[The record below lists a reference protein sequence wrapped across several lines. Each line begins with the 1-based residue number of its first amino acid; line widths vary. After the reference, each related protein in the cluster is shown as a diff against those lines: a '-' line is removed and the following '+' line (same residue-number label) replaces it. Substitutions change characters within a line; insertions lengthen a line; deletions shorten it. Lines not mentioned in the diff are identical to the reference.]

1 MADKDKTS
9 TSYGA
14 DKIQVLEGLEP
25 VRKRP
30 GMYIGSTDQRGLH
43 HCVYEIVDNSIDE
56 AMAGHASH
64 ITVMLHDDGSVSVE
78 DNGRGIPVDIHPK
91 TKKSALETVLTVLH
105 AGGKFGG
112 DESGYKV
119 SGGLHG
125 VGSSVVNALSSYM
138 KAEVFQGGKIH
149 MQEYVRGKPKADVK
163 PVGKTDKRGTKITF
177 QLDDEIFDTLVFSL
191 TTLMSRFRQQCYLTR
206 GITISIMD
214 EREKR
219 PEEDVNLPR
228 LYRFSFQGGV
238 GAYVRHLNHD
248 QQTIGEVIWFE
259 KDSEEGFVEIGMQ
272 YSQAFQEQTISF
284 ANNIHT
290 TEGGSHMTGF
300 KAALTRTINAYARKE
315 QILKEKEENLT
326 AEDVREGLAAVIS
339 VRLREP
345 QFEGQTKSKLGNA
358 EMKTVVETAV
368 NEKLAEYFEEHPGDA
383 REVIG
388 KCLLAARARL
398 AARAARD
405 AVIRKGAL
413 EGMTLPGKLAD
424 CSSKD
429 PSECELYIV
438 EGDSAGGSAKQGR
451 NREFQAILP
460 IRGKILNVE
469 QARLDKML
477 GNNEIK
483 SLIIAMGVGIGEVKD
498 MSKLRYDRIVIMT
511 DADVDGAHIRTLL
524 MTFFFRH
531 FPELINQGHL
541 YIAQP
546 PLYKIQLGK
555 EIRYVFNDADK
566 EKTLKEWG
574 IGAQDLEESQTEE
587 PGAEAP
593 EAEIEEEQ
601 PAAKGKG
608 KKGAVEAKPKTRK
621 PGIQRYKGLGEMNPE
636 QLWDTTMDPTT
647 RTMLRVTMEDAE
659 AANSIFTT
667 LMGADV
673 APRKKFIQTHAKGVK
688 NLDI

>member
-1 MADKDKTS
+1 MQAYD
-9 TSYGA
+9 A
-14 DKIQVLEGLEP
+14 NKIQVLEGLEP

-30 GMYIGSTDQRGLH
+30 SMYIGSTDQRGLH

-56 AMAGHASH
+56 AMAGHCTH
-64 ITVMLHDDGSVSVE
+64 VTIMLHDDGSVSVE
-78 DNGRGIPVDIHPK
+78 DNGRGIPVDIHSK
-91 TKKSALETVLTVLH
+91 TKKSALETVLTILH

-138 KAEVFQGGKIH
+138 RAEVYRDGKIH
-149 MQEYVRGKPKADVK
+149 MQEYERGKPKADIK
-163 PVGKTDKRGTKITF
+163 AIGKTEKRGTKIIF
-177 QLDDEIFDTLVFSL
+177 QPDKQIFDTLVMSL
-191 TTLMSRFRQQCYLTR
+191 STLLSHFRQQAYLTR
-206 GITISIMD
+206 AITISVLD

-228 LYRFSFQGGV
+228 LYRFYFEGGV
-238 GAYVRHLNHD
+238 AAYVRHLNTD
-248 QQTIGEVIWFE
+248 KQPLGGVIWFE
-259 KDSEEGFVEIGMQ
+259 KDSDEGFVEIALQ
-272 YSQAFQEQTISF
+272 YSQAFQEQTICF

-290 TEGGSHMTGF
+290 TEGGTHLTGF
-300 KAALTRTINAYARKE
+300 KSALTRTINAYARKE
-315 QILKEKEENLT
+315 GLLKEKEENLT
-326 AEDVREGLAAVIS
+326 AEDVREGLATVIS
-339 VRLREP
+339 VRLRDP

-358 EMKTVVETAV
+358 EMQALVATVV
-368 NEKLAEYFEEHPGDA
+368 NEKLAEYMEENPSDA
-383 REVIG
+383 REVVG
-388 KCLLAARARL
+388 KCLLASRARM

-477 GNNEIK
+477 ANNEIK
-483 SLIIAMGVGIGEVKD
+483 SLIIAMGMGVGEVKD
-498 MSKLRYDRIVIMT
+498 LQKLRYDRIVIMT

-524 MTFFFRH
+524 LTFYYRYFK
-531 FPELINQGHL
+531 ELVESGHL

-546 PLYKIQLGK
+546 PLYRIQHGK
-555 EIRYVFNDADK
+555 DSRYVFSDD
-566 EKTLKEWG
+566 EKAATLKEWG
-574 IGAQDLEESQTEE
+574 IGEKELEDAQASETEE
-587 PGAEAP
+587 TETEAVEP
-593 EAEIEEEQ
+593 EEDK
-601 PAAKGKG
+601 PAKGKAA
-608 KKGAVEAKPKTRK
+608 KAKEKDKPKKKKVT
-621 PGIQRYKGLGEMNPE
+621 IQRYKGLGEMNPD
-636 QLWDTTMDPTT
+636 QLWDTTMDPAR
-647 RTMLRVTMEDAE
+647 RTMLQVKLDDAE
-659 AANSIFTT
+659 KADAIFTT

>member
-1 MADKDKTS
+1 MTPEKAS
-9 TSYGA
+9 SYDA
-14 DKIQVLEGLEP
+14 AKIQVLEGLEP

-56 AMAGHASH
+56 AMAGHADH
-64 ITVMLHDDGSVSVE
+64 IIVTLHDDLSVSVE

-112 DESGYKV
+112 DDSGYKV

-138 KAEVFQGGKIH
+138 RAEVFRDGSIH
-149 MQEYVRGKPKADVK
+149 MQEYERGKPKADVK
-163 PVGKTDKRGTKITF
+163 KIGKTEKPHGTLIRFQPDK
-177 QLDDEIFDTLVFSL
+177 QIFDTLTMSL
-191 TTLMSRFRQQCYLTR
+191 STLLAHFRQQAYLTR
-206 GITISIMD
+206 GITISVMD

-228 LYRFSFQGGV
+228 LYRFHFEGGV
-238 GAYVRHLNHD
+238 SAYVRHLNHNA
-248 QQTIGEVIWFE
+248 QAIGDVIWFE
-259 KDSEEGFVEIGMQ
+259 KDEKEGFVEVALQ
-272 YSQAFQEQTISF
+272 YSQAFQDQTITF

-290 TEGGSHMTGF
+290 TEGGTHLTGF

-315 QILKEKEENLT
+315 GLLKEKDENLT
-326 AEDVREGLAAVIS
+326 ADDVREGLAAVIS
-339 VRLREP
+339 VRLKEP

-358 EMKTVVETAV
+358 EMKTAVETVV

-383 REVIG
+383 REVVG
-388 KCLLAARARL
+388 KCLLAARARM

-424 CSSKD
+424 CSSRN
-429 PSECELYIV
+429 PAECEIFIV

-460 IRGKILNVE
+460 IKGKILNVE

-477 GNNEIK
+477 ANNEVK
-483 SLIIAMGVGIGEVKD
+483 SLIIAMGMGIGEVKD
-498 MSKLRYDRIVIMT
+498 ISKLRYHRIVIMT
-511 DADVDGAHIRTLL
+511 DADVDGAHIRTLIL
-524 MTFFFRH
+524 TLYYRYFR
-531 FPELINQGHL
+531 ELIETGHL
-541 YIAQP
+541 YIAQS
-546 PLYKIQLGK
+546 PLYKLSMGK
-555 EIRYVFNDADK
+555 ESRYAFNDK
-566 EKTLKEWG
+566 ERDAILKEWG
-574 IGAQDLEESQTEE
+574 VEAKELETSDEE
-587 PGAEAP
+587 VP
-593 EAEIEEEQ
+593 EAEGEEAEE
-601 PAAKGKG
+601 AATEKKGKG
-608 KKGAVEAKPKTRK
+608 KAAAPEIKKKKKVS
-621 PGIQRYKGLGEMNPE
+621 IQRYKGLGEMNPE
-636 QLWDTTMDPTT
+636 QLWDTTMDPTK
-647 RTMLRVTMEDAE
+647 RTMLRVTLEDAE
-659 AANSIFTT
+659 AADAIFST

>member
-1 MADKDKTS
+1 MATEKAS
-9 TSYGA
+9 TYDA
-14 DKIQVLEGLEP
+14 AKIQVLEGLEP

-56 AMAGHASH
+56 AMAGHANH
-64 ITVMLHDDGSVSVE
+64 VTVLLGDDGSVSVE

-112 DESGYKV
+112 DDSGYKV

-138 KAEVFQGGKIH
+138 RAEVFRDGKIY
-149 MQEYVRGKPKADVK
+149 MQEYERGKPKADVK
-163 PVGKTDKRGTKITF
+163 PIGKTEKEHGTLIKFIPDK
-177 QLDDEIFDTLVFSL
+177 QIFDTLVMSL
-191 TTLMSRFRQQCYLTR
+191 STLLAHFRQQAYLTR
-206 GITISIMD
+206 GITISVMD
-214 EREKR
+214 ERQKR
-219 PEEDVNLPR
+219 PEEDQNLPR
-228 LYRFSFQGGV
+228 LYRFHFEGGV
-238 GAYVRHLNHD
+238 SAYVRHLNQD
-248 QQTIGEVIWFE
+248 KQGIGDVIWFE
-259 KDSEEGFVEIGMQ
+259 KEEEGGFVEVALQ
-272 YSQAFQEQTISF
+272 YSQTFQDQTITF

-290 TEGGSHMTGF
+290 TEGGTHLTGF

-315 QILKEKEENLT
+315 GILKEKDENLT
-326 AEDVREGLAAVIS
+326 ADDVREGLAAVIS
-339 VRLREP
+339 VRLKDP

-358 EMKTVVETAV
+358 EMKAAVETVV
-368 NEKLAEYFEEHPGDA
+368 NEKLAEFMEEHPGDA
-383 REVIG
+383 REVVS
-388 KCLLAARARL
+388 KCLLAARARM

-429 PSECELYIV
+429 PSECELFIV

-460 IRGKILNVE
+460 IKGKILNVE
-469 QARLDKML
+469 QSRLDKML
-477 GNNEIK
+477 ANNEVK

-498 MSKLRYDRIVIMT
+498 MTKLRYDRIVIMT
-511 DADVDGAHIRTLL
+511 DADVDGAHIRTLIL
-524 MTFFFRH
+524 TLYFRY
-531 FPELINQGHL
+531 FRELIETGHL
-541 YIAQP
+541 YIAQS
-546 PLYKIQLGK
+546 PLFKLTMGK
-555 EIRYVFNDADK
+555 ESRYAFNEK
-566 EKTLKEWG
+566 ERDETLKEWG
-574 IGAQDLEESQTEE
+574 VEAKELETSEEDIADEVTEDEVEE
-587 PGAEAP
+587 PKA
-593 EAEIEEEQ
+593 
-601 PAAKGKG
+601 
-608 KKGAVEAKPKTRK
+608 KKGAKIEMLVPEKKK
-621 PGIQRYKGLGEMNPE
+621 KKVSIQRYKGLGEMNPD
-636 QLWDTTMDPTT
+636 QLWDTTMDPTK
-647 RTMLRVTMEDAE
+647 RVMLRVTLEDAE
-659 AANSIFTT
+659 AADAIFTT